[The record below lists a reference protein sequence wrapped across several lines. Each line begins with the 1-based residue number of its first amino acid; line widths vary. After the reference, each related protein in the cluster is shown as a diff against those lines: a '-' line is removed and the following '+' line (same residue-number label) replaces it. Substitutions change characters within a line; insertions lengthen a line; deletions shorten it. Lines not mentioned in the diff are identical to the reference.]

1 MTQIDLPMK
10 GRPVEVDLDDVARQ
24 QSWAAVLTY
33 CASKSGK
40 QDKAVAADIGMQ
52 DAVWSR
58 CKTGQNSP
66 NGEQLIRLMHACG
79 NAAPLFWLLMRMG
92 FDPAS
97 LRPLES
103 ESERKVRELTEQ
115 LQAERTR
122 SRILAEALNGRVAA

>member
-1 MTQIDLPMK
+1 MT
-10 GRPVEVDLDDVARQ
+10 DVARQ
-24 QSWAAVLTY
+24 QTWGAVLTF
-33 CASKSGK
+33 CASKSGL
-40 QDKAVAADIGMQ
+40 QDKAIAAEISMQ

-66 NGEQLIRLMHACG
+66 SGEQLIRLMERCG
-79 NAAPLFWLLMRMG
+79 NAAPLYWLLIRLG

-115 LQAERTR
+115 LDMERTR
-122 SRILAEALNGRVAA
+122 SRILAETLAGKIAA